1 MTSTTRTTEHP
12 DVSEIADLGE
22 GLLPLSRAV
31 EVQRHLLS
39 CVLCEDVRS
48 SLEEI
53 ESLLGSLPSPSPM
66 PSDVAARI
74 DAVLAAETRAH
85 DRVSVG
91 APPEGLDVSRET
103 SSGETAAQTD
113 ERTAARNADADP
125 AVEQQRT
132 GPSTSR
138 PTTRPSPD
146 FTRPGRNPG
155 RRSSVTRRRIVLGA
169 AFGAGILGV
178 GTLLFQTADAMSDRA
193 FSSDSSS
200 KAAASTSETSAA
212 SQAGEFTAAR
222 LPEQVRDLLGSAPAL
237 LHTEEPDASAQ
248 EARPSGTPLAGDP
261 LSAPYVPACVQR
273 ALGRTDA
280 VLGAESGEYEG
291 TEAYLVVLSDPT
303 DSSLVTAYLVD
314 ARCTASDPSGTGS
327 LMFSHSYPRS

>member
-1 MTSTTRTTEHP
+1 MTSTTGTTEHP

-22 GLLPLSRAV
+22 GLLSLPRAA
-31 EVQRHLLS
+31 EVRRHLLS

-53 ESLLGSLPSPSPM
+53 ESLLGSMPLPAPM

-74 DAVLAAETRAH
+74 DAALAAEMRTH
-85 DRVSVG
+85 DRVAVG
-91 APPEGLDVSRET
+91 ASSEDLDVSRET
-103 SSGETAAQTD
+103 SSGETAVQTT
-113 ERTAARNADADP
+113 EQPAARITDAHP
-125 AVEQQRT
+125 AVQRQRK
-132 GPSTSR
+132 GPSVSR
-138 PTTRPSPD
+138 STTRPSPD
-146 FTRPGRNPG
+146 FTRPGR
-155 RRSSVTRRRIVLGA
+155 RSSVSRRRIVLGA

-178 GTLLFQTADAMSDRA
+178 GTLLFQTADALPDRA
-193 FSSDSSS
+193 FSSDASS
-200 KAAASTSETSAA
+200 KAAGPTSQTAAA
-212 SQAGEFTAAR
+212 SEAGEFTAAR
-222 LPEQVRDLLGSAPAL
+222 LPEQVRDLLDSAPTL
-237 LHTEEPDASAQ
+237 RHTEKPDSSAQ
-248 EARPSGTPLAGDP
+248 EAHPSATPLVGDP

-291 TEAYLVVLSDPT
+291 TETYLVVLSHPT
-303 DSSLVTAYLVD
+303 DSTLVTAYLVD